1 MHHSISSR
9 PRVVMRRLGRVLA
22 AVTAVLL
29 VVAITFIPVVWPETD
44 PPGRADAVFVLSGD
58 HGERLPIAQA
68 LIDDGLV
75 DTLVFVGTLDR
86 SEEESLCSS
95 RGRVEYICLRP
106 QPDNTRNEA
115 RSAGH
120 LAESRGW
127 RTIVVVTSNFHV
139 ARARILFNR
148 CFDGQVRVM
157 GSDPPYGQAT
167 LRRQL
172 PAEWLKLGFTLA
184 LSRTC

>member
-1 MHHSISSR
+1 MHHPISSWR
-9 PRVVMRRLGRVLA
+9 RVLRRPLFRLLA
-22 AVTAVLL
+22 ALTALL
-29 VVAITFIPVVWPETD
+29 LIVAITFVPVVWPETD
-44 PPGRADAVFVLSGD
+44 PPGRADAVIVLSGD

-86 SEEESLCSS
+86 AEEESLCRSQQ
-95 RGRVEYICLRP
+95 RVEYICLRP
-106 QPDNTRNEA
+106 QPDNTRTEA
-115 RSAGH
+115 RAAAQ

-139 ARARILFNR
+139 ARTRILFDR
-148 CFDGQVRVM
+148 CFDGNVRVM
-157 GSDPPYGQAT
+157 GGDPPYGRAT

-172 PAEWLKLGFTLA
+172 PAEWLKLGYTLTLA
-184 LSRTC
+184 RKC